1 MKLYTIIISSSIA
14 TILLIS
20 LILFAAPN
28 YKVYSQTLNG
38 KALLQEAEYT
48 RQTRVLEAKAKAESA
63 ELEGQAIITRASA
76 QAEANKTINESL
88 SPEVLQYQFLE
99 ILAENGGKGDSTI
112 IYVPTNS
119 ETGVPIG
126 LPLPE
131 AMRLQK

>member
-48 RQTRVLEAKAKAESA
+48 RQTRVLEAKAESA